1 MKDYE
6 GQALTD
12 AVDVLHSAGGEVVV
26 EHDVDAFEVD
36 SSGQQRRADQ
46 HPNLPG
52 AETVHHVVSL
62 ERHRQSGQKKFSL
75 LPFKSLVYFQR
86 HRTPSA
92 TDVPAAAYD
101 PHGSRLR

>member
-12 AVDVLHSAGGEVVV
+12 AVDVFHSAGGEVVV

-62 ERHRQSGQKKFSL
+62 ERRRQSGQKQDK
-75 LPFKSLVYFQR
+75 KKKV
-86 HRTPSA
+86 
-92 TDVPAAAYD
+92 
-101 PHGSRLR
+101 

>member
-1 MKDYE
+1 MNKWMKSRFNYE
-6 GQALTD
+6 RQALTD
-12 AVDVLHSAGGEVVV
+12 AVDVFHSAGGEVVV

-62 ERHRQSGQKKFSL
+62 ERRRRSGQRQEQNDRF
-75 LPFKSLVYFQR
+75 
-86 HRTPSA
+86 
-92 TDVPAAAYD
+92 
-101 PHGSRLR
+101 